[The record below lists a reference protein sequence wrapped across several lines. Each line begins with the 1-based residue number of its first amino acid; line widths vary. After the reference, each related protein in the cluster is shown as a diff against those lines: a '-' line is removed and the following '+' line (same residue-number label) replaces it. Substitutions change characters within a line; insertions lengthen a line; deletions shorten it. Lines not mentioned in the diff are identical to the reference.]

1 MEGQDGRVLNI
12 QLKKP
17 IKVRPGYFYIRA
29 PELSPAMQSQPIH
42 MLWWQPNAP
51 SIQHFAVLTDQVKRA
66 PSLRRF
72 PIRLDG
78 PYQEDLHLGK
88 YEAVMFVAQG
98 PALSRVLPHL
108 LYLTTRITRDKF
120 AKVQSN
126 RWYLD
131 GLFSEKT
138 RKVDLYWKM
147 DQNDDISS
155 VSAYFDELS
164 DCGADSKLQA
174 GIFYPEG
181 LPRQTRLPRP
191 KGRQHWFPFDGDFL
205 RQVFSAIETQ
215 SKRPPGRA
223 KVVICGSEVF
233 NSTVRRDIRN
243 YIQADNLISLSEL
256 VTMSWATNEQGN
268 KQQQKLKKTDV
279 GHAGHSEK

>member
-17 IKVRPGYFYIRA
+17 IKARPGYFYIRA

-66 PSLRRF
+66 PSLGRF

-131 GLFSEKT
+131 GLFSDKT

-164 DCGADSKLQA
+164 DCGADSKVQA
-174 GIFYPEG
+174 WIFYPEG

-205 RQVFSAIETQ
+205 RQVSSAIETQ
-215 SKRPPGRA
+215 SKRTPGRA

-256 VTMSWATNEQGN
+256 VTMSWATNEKGN
-268 KQQQKLKKTDV
+268 KQQQKLRKTDV
-279 GHAGHSEK
+279 GHAGHREK